1 MLVELDYEKGDIPFI
16 ANKWVQKV
24 NLKDSTS
31 ADVEKGDILNYNTDG
46 FDPEDDPEDDHAVVV
61 ALEEGSDDDDIKAM
75 ISGVIAVELDD
86 TNQDFDTGDMVEY
99 SEGILDSDSANTGK
113 ASNAVVLHLDTEDDV
128 AIIRLW

>member
-1 MLVELDYEKGDIPFI
+1 M
-16 ANKWVQKV
+16 
-24 NLKDSTS
+24 
-31 ADVEKGDILNYNTDG
+31 
-46 FDPEDDPEDDHAVVV
+46 V

-86 TNQDFDTGDMVEY
+86 TNQAFDTGDMVEY

-113 ASNAVVLHLDTEDDV
+113 ASNAVVLHLDTENDV